1 MTENTFEANE
11 ETGIS
16 SASAPQGSLQ
26 ASVDGGQTWQDVDAS
41 WDGKGSLDD
50 HRQAAF
56 QKLKQPGF
64 GRKGVKP
71 DGE

>member
-1 MTENTFEANE
+1 MIDETE
-11 ETGIS
+11 ETIETTPAAEVPAEAKQVDIS
-16 SASAPQGSLQ
+16 
-26 ASVDGGQTWQDVDAS
+26 DVDAS
-41 WDGKGSLDD
+41 WDGTGSLDN

-56 QKLKQPGF
+56 EKLKQPGF